1 MFVILLYILSV
12 CIFQISQGTW
22 ILKNFFGI
30 IERRNMQ
37 EKDITQKMLEHYN
50 DVFADI
56 VNVLLFNGER
66 IVKENSLIDTP
77 TVSSLK
83 MDRRIHHQNRDVSKY
98 WQHNKINIAMMGFE
112 NQTSP
117 NKLMPFR
124 VISYDGAEYGRQANK
139 KHADEDNYPVI
150 TLVLYFGYSQRWNY
164 PKNILGLLNID
175 DRLKPFV
182 SDYNINVFEIAFLD
196 EEKRKLFKSDFRV
209 LVDYL
214 YQVRTNHNYNPEKY
228 FVQHMQEVL
237 DLMSAMTGD
246 TIFEKSIEN
255 TKIKEAHYMCDVIHA
270 MIDEGVERG
279 RKEGREEGIQKG
291 KLEGAN
297 IVSRLY
303 EILLNEGSMDKL
315 KRATKDESYRYELL
329 KEYDLLK
336 DFS

>member
-1 MFVILLYILSV
+1 
-12 CIFQISQGTW
+12 
-22 ILKNFFGI
+22 
-30 IERRNMQ
+30 
-37 EKDITQKMLEHYN
+37 
-50 DVFADI
+50 
-56 VNVLLFNGER
+56 
-66 IVKENSLIDTP
+66 
-77 TVSSLK
+77 
-83 MDRRIHHQNRDVSKY
+83 MDGHTHHQNRDVSKY
-98 WQHNKINIAMMGFE
+98 WQHNKINIAMLGFE

-164 PKNILGLLNID
+164 PKNILGLLNVD

-279 RKEGREEGIQKG
+279 IQEGLQRGIQQGIQEGIQKG
-291 KLEGAN
+291 KLEGMNLAN
-297 IVSRLY
+297 RLY

-315 KRATKDESYRYELL
+315 KRATKDEAYRYELL

>member
-1 MFVILLYILSV
+1 
-12 CIFQISQGTW
+12 
-22 ILKNFFGI
+22 
-30 IERRNMQ
+30 MQ

-50 DVFADI
+50 DVFPDI
-56 VNVLLFNGER
+56 VNVLLFNGKR

-98 WQHNKINIAMMGFE
+98 WQHNKINIAMLGFE

-139 KHADEDNYPVI
+139 NHADEDNYPVI

-164 PKNILGLLNID
+164 PKNILGLLNVD
-175 DRLKPFV
+175 DRLKPYV

-214 YQVRTNHNYNPEKY
+214 YQVRTNRNYNPEKY

-279 RKEGREEGIQKG
+279 RKEGREEGREEGKLEGIQEGIQKG
-291 KLEGAN
+291 KLEGIQEGKLEGAN
-297 IVSRLY
+297 IIIRLY

-315 KRATKDESYRYELL
+315 KRATQDETYRYELL